1 MAEFLKKNHILILVF
16 LFAIIIRFLYFPNN
30 IYFGFDQARDA
41 FVVQELLEGNLR
53 LVGPTTLIDGLFH
66 GPLYYYI
73 FTPIYFFSNGNPEW
87 VSAFLRIFNA
97 VGVITIFMIGVTL
110 YGRKTALLAAF
121 LYAVSFEQTQFAI
134 YLNHPSMAVQAVLL
148 YYLGLSLLLFRKK
161 WWGLMIAMGGLG
173 LSIQFEFPLIYL
185 SVSFGLIIGGIG
197 VWGKQLPRLT
207 FKQLILSVLTFL
219 FVMTSFILA
228 EIKFH
233 FKGVE
238 TLFFK
243 ILLPSDSGAQVDV
256 WNNIGII
263 YTRFIEDSLFI
274 YAPGW
279 IGLGIFFVA
288 LFLIWKKYELKKTVF
303 LLIWF
308 GVGLIPYI
316 RNTASIPLY
325 YYSGAASVAA
335 IIFVS
340 FLLIK
345 LSQKYT
351 WLTGIIVLLIVI
363 SNAILIQKFNPSGT
377 IPSINVQSGMLW
389 SDQKKVVDYIYQ
401 NSYGEPFAVNALS
414 VPLNVNMVWSYVIE
428 QYGKKKYGYLP
439 VWGGDAANGYSG
451 HLVINKSRSS
461 LPERQFL
468 ILEPTRGIEKYMI
481 DDFLNNENIF
491 TQIVEEKQFGLIKVQ
506 IRQKI

>member
-1 MAEFLKKNHILILVF
+1 MAEFLKNNLILISIF
-16 LFAIIIRFLYFPNN
+16 LLAVIIRFLYFPNN

-41 FVVQELLEGNLR
+41 FVVHELLGGNLR

-73 FTPIYFFSNGNPEW
+73 FAPIYFFANGNPEW
-87 VSAFLRIFNA
+87 VSAFLRIFNS
-97 VGVITIFMIGVTL
+97 VGVVTVFMIGAVL
-110 YGRKTALLAAF
+110 FGRKTAFVAAF

-148 YYLGLSLLLFRKK
+148 YYLGLSILLFRKK
-161 WWGLMIAMGGLG
+161 WWGLVITMAGLG

-185 SVSFGLIIGGIG
+185 SVSFVLIVAGLGI
-197 VWGKQLPRLT
+197 WGKQLPRLKI
-207 FKQLILSVLTFL
+207 KQLLLSIGIFL
-219 FVMTSFILA
+219 SIMTSFILA

-238 TLFFK
+238 TLVYG
-243 ILLPSDSGAQVDV
+243 ILLSSDTGTKADV
-256 WNNIGII
+256 FQNLVTI
-263 YTRFIEDSLFI
+263 YSRFIEDSVSI

-279 IGLGIFFVA
+279 TGLGIFFVA
-288 LFLIWKKYELKKTVF
+288 IFLIWKKYELKKTVF

-308 GVGLIPYI
+308 GVGLIPYLK
-316 RNTASIPLY
+316 NTASIPLY

-345 LSQKYT
+345 LSQKYI
-351 WLTGIIVLLIVI
+351 LLSGLIVLLIVI
-363 SNAILIQKFNPSGT
+363 SNAILINKYNHSGT

-401 NSYGEPFAVNALS
+401 NSHGEPFAVNALS

-428 QYGKKKYGYLP
+428 QYGKEKYGYLP
-439 VWGGDAANGYSG
+439 VWGGDAAEGYYG
-451 HLVINKSRSS
+451 NLTVEKARSN
-461 LPERQFL
+461 LPDKQYL
-468 ILEPTRGIEKYMI
+468 ILEPTRGIEQYMI
-481 DDFLNNENIF
+481 DDFLIQENLF
-491 TQIVEEKQFGLIKVQ
+491 TKVIEEKQFGLINVQ
-506 IRQKI
+506 FRQKI